1 MRDGRPPMMEDR
13 GQSGFSLIEVLV
25 TIALFS
31 VAAAAFYQVMFSGVR
46 ASDTTRNIVR
56 ISEEARFGFNRMVRD
71 TREAA
76 RITAA
81 TPGVSY
87 TIEVDF
93 NGNNLIEAGEV
104 ETFTYDDAN
113 DQITISA
120 GGVTE
125 ALIRGVHSLGGEV
138 FSFSNNELEFD
149 HNPPDG
155 IVTWQE
161 VDTPPTGV
169 TGGNRD
175 GQLNAG
181 EYPYLTNVNFAI
193 RVTAGN
199 RSTDF
204 FAEAQLRNRR

>member
-1 MRDGRPPMMEDR
+1 MIRHRKPEED
-13 GQSGFSLIEVLV
+13 GFSLIELLV

-31 VAAAAFYQVMFSGVR
+31 VAAAAFYQVMFSGVT
-46 ASDTTRNIVR
+46 ASETSRSVVR

-81 TPGVSY
+81 SPSSY

-93 NGNNLIEAGEV
+93 DANGVIGAGEV
-104 ETFTYDDAN
+104 ETFAYEEAN
-113 DQITISA
+113 DRITISNDA
-120 GGVTE
+120 VTE
-125 ALIRGVHSLGGEV
+125 PLIRGVDTTGTSV
-138 FSFSNNELEFD
+138 FSFSSNELQFD
-149 HNPPDG
+149 HNPVDG

-161 VDTPPTGV
+161 VDTPPTGI
-169 TGGNRD
+169 TGGNRNGLLD
-175 GQLNAG
+175 VG
-181 EYPYLTNVNFAI
+181 EYPYLTNVNFAL
-193 RVTAGN
+193 RVAAEG